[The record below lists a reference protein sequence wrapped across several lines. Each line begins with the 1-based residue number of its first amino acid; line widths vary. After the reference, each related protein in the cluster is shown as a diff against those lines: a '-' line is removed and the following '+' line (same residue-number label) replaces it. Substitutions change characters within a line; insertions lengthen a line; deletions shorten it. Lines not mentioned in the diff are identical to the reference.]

1 MTGLPPVFRPRLAF
15 RREERAAAPGRADAE
30 GLQQRFRAEILPHLD
45 GDDSRARYLT
55 RDPAWA
61 EDVVQDA
68 FEKAFRGFAAFRGE
82 HPRAWLYAIVRR
94 SFLDSRTAARR
105 RDQLIVSANDIE
117 DAAVE
122 MMCDPDAVS
131 PEQALAGRQDAQM
144 IRDVI
149 ERLPEPFRETLVM
162 RELEDLSYKDI
173 AMITGS
179 PIGTVMSRL
188 ARARRMLADMLPPH
202 ARPSQQD
209 DKSGAI

>member
-1 MTGLPPVFRPRLAF
+1 MIGAEPFLNGAASALRHIDEAGLETVRLHV
-15 RREERAAAPGRADAE
+15 GDA
-30 GLQQRFRAEILPHLD
+30 
-45 GDDSRARYLT
+45 
-55 RDPAWA
+55 
-61 EDVVQDA
+61 
-68 FEKAFRGFAAFRGE
+68 
-82 HPRAWLYAIVRR
+82 
-94 SFLDSRTAARR
+94 
-105 RDQLIVSANDIE
+105 
-117 DAAVE
+117 
-122 MMCDPDAVS
+122 
-131 PEQALAGRQDAQM
+131 
-144 IRDVI
+144 RDVI